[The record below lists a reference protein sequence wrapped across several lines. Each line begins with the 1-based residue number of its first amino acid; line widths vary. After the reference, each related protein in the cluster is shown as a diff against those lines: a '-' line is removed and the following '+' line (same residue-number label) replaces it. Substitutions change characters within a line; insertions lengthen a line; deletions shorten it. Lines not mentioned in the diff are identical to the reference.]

1 MPATFRRRTILAAL
15 LALAFTLACN
25 GANADPRTHAEDAAA
40 TASVA
45 PGTIAPGTIA
55 PGTIAP
61 DTVAPGTVAAATTV
75 PPSAAQDTK
84 GDTRSRWETAFAAF
98 ATADHAAPPPP
109 GGVLFVGSS
118 SIRLWQ
124 DLEQQ
129 FSTQPVV
136 LKRGFGGSRLSDC
149 VANLN
154 RLVIA
159 YRPRLV
165 LLYAGDNDIA
175 SGSAPAE
182 VLRRF
187 AAFVDGVRA
196 ALPATRIAYI
206 SIKPCPA
213 RATLLPRIREANTLI
228 HDYIEAHAG
237 LAYIDVH
244 TPMLDASGEPRPD
257 LFRGDRLHLNAAGY
271 ALWQRIIEPYVV
283 AAR

>member
-1 MPATFRRRTILAAL
+1 MPATIRRCTVLAAL
-15 LALAFTLACN
+15 LALASTFAW
-25 GANADPRTHAEDAAA
+25 GGGDAEPRTHADDAPA
-40 TASVA
+40 TPA
-45 PGTIAPGTIA
+45 
-55 PGTIAP
+55 
-61 DTVAPGTVAAATTV
+61 VAADTTTAV
-75 PPSAAQDTK
+75 PAQPVNA
-84 GDTRSRWETAFAAF
+84 GSRWDTAFAAF

-129 FSTQPVV
+129 FKTQPVV

-175 SGSAPAE
+175 SGTAPGE

-187 AAFVDGVRA
+187 AAFVDGVHA

-206 SIKPCPA
+206 SIKPSPA
-213 RATLLPRIREANTLI
+213 RAALLPRIREANTLI
-228 HDYIEAHAG
+228 HDYIGARAG

-244 TPMLDASGEPRPD
+244 TPMLDAGGQPRPD
-257 LFRGDRLHLNAAGY
+257 LFRGDHLHLNAAGY